1 MSAQQVSK
9 KVSPTETS
17 QKEEKKKVAKPEE
30 EKKQKEHRES
40 RESRESRER
49 GREEER
55 RHSDDESEGDESEE
69 DDSEYEELDLTDNPM
84 YQVLSAFFEDEEG
97 HNLCDH
103 IKDLSEAVREN
114 TKMLSKYIK
123 STDSSRKH

>member
-1 MSAQQVSK
+1 MSAQPVSK
-9 KVSPTETS
+9 KVSSTESS
-17 QKEEKKKVAKPEE
+17 QKEEKKKVVKQEE
-30 EKKQKEHRES
+30 EKKPKEH

>member
-1 MSAQQVSK
+1 MSAQPVSK
-9 KVSPTETS
+9 KVSSTESS
-17 QKEEKKKVAKPEE
+17 QKEEKKKVVKPEE
-30 EKKQKEHRES
+30 EKKPKEHREH
-40 RESRESRER
+40 RESRER

-55 RHSDDESEGDESEE
+55 RHSDDESDGDESEE